1 MSVTFEDVAMYFSP
15 AEWAL
20 LGEEQRQ
27 LYRHVMW
34 ENYQTL
40 VSLGIK
46 TPKPVMISSIER
58 GEDLCVQGPTEDEDG
73 NILRGI
79 HPARARNLNRAE
91 GQTPEEGTGNQE
103 PLRPFPG
110 TSGKNHSKK
119 SKWGR
124 HHKRQG
130 RPQRQRKNLTR
141 KEPATSRGHQR
152 RSRPD
157 PKPAKGKA
165 EFRKSLYSC
174 RVCREEFK
182 VQRDLI
188 SHHWMV
194 HRKRNCI
201 TVASVGR
208 ALGERRSSEHMGR
221 LTERRETIPVLN
233 VGRYST
239 SYRISLFT
247 RESTLERDPIT
258 ALSVEKDSYTYQLL
272 PSTREST
279 QERDLMP
286 ALSVEINLWIRQHY
300 VITKESTQKRD
311 PIAVTNV
318 GKASNLHQILLGTRK
333 SQ

>member
-40 VSLGIK
+40 VSLDFPAAEE
-46 TPKPVMISSIER
+46 TWDWSATESSL
-58 GEDLCVQGPTEDEDG
+58 GSFLTQSSSPGA
-73 NILRGI
+73 
-79 HPARARNLNRAE
+79 ARARNLNRAE